1 MALTINV
8 NFVLSVLSIVIQ
20 FLAGCAFAN
29 DVTKRGVSMAK
40 IKPCSPSDYKAG
52 ECGWSNDFFSLNY
65 FDVVLCVL
73 SFFMVFVEVGLLA
86 GFSYAMYF
94 NSDLIRGL
102 IYIFKGVACLGASND
117 LGVAAGALEM
127 TVGLI
132 LFILGIIT
140 FIKTRGEGSS
150 NIQTQ

>member
-1 MALTINV
+1 MVVINV
-8 NFVLSVLSIVIQ
+8 NFVLSILSIVIQ

-29 DVTKRGVSMAK
+29 DVTKRGVKLGK
-40 IKPCSPSDYKAG
+40 IESCGPSGYKAG
-52 ECGWSNDFFSLNY
+52 TCGFGNDVFSVNY

-73 SFFMVFVEVGLLA
+73 SFFMLFVEVGLLA

-102 IYIFKGVACLGASND
+102 IYIFKGVACLGASGD

-140 FIKTRGEGSS
+140 FVKTRGEGSS